1 MIVLDASVVIKLLTQ
16 EQGSAEAVD
25 RIEREQDRIAPDWL
39 HAEIASALSKKV
51 RYGGLPVE
59 QANKALGAV
68 ASIMPDL
75 VPATALL
82 DAALEMSITLRH
94 ALYDCLYLAL
104 AIERRC
110 VMLTSDRKFVT
121 VVSESVYRDHIE
133 LLA

>member
-1 MIVLDASVVIKLLTQ
+1 
-16 EQGSAEAVD
+16 
-25 RIEREQDRIAPDWL
+25 
-39 HAEIASALSKKV
+39 
-51 RYGGLPVE
+51 
-59 QANKALGAV
+59 
-68 ASIMPDL
+68 

-110 VMLTSDRKFVT
+110 VMLTSDRKFAN
-121 VVSESVYRDHIE
+121 VVSESAYRDHIE